1 MLALRGLVCPAG
13 RAVASAESE
22 SRSSGHQRDIVHGS
36 YGNQYLRVRPG
47 SRRLRPVALASAVPG
62 GTGPPSLA
70 GRPGRDP
77 GYVPVLPGTPA
88 AGSIEST
95 CPVRL
100 ARALPE

>member
-13 RAVASAESE
+13 RAVAGPESE
-22 SRSSGHQRDIVHGS
+22 SCSTRHRRDPVHGA
-36 YGNQYLRVRPG
+36 YGNQYLRIRPG
-47 SRRLRPVALASAVPG
+47 SRRLGPVALASALPG

-70 GRPGRDP
+70 GRRGRDT
-77 GYVPVLPGTPA
+77 GHVPVLPGTPA

-100 ARALPE
+100 A